1 MTGPAA
7 DTVGPARS
15 ATGRAR
21 MAAGDRWELLRALG
35 ALILDDPTVTPA
47 LSRALGLP
55 EWSRA
60 DHTGI
65 FVLDL
70 PPYASIHLGPEGK
83 LGGEGGDRVAGFWRT
98 LDLDPPSDA
107 DHLCSLLAL
116 YAELGTAAQECV
128 TAAAAARLDHARAVL
143 LWEHLWS
150 WVPGYLAAVAQDPA
164 GKAWAEL
171 TGQALRAEAEAT
183 PEPPELPAALRHAP
197 EPLDPGCDLAELL
210 DGFTAPVR
218 AGFVLTYRDLLRAG
232 AEIGVGVRRG
242 ERRFALRSMMEQ
254 DPVATLRWS
263 AGHARRWARIHGDQ
277 PDHGAGTGRW
287 WAQRAAATASCLDEM
302 RAGR

>member
-1 MTGPAA
+1 MT
-7 DTVGPARS
+7 
-15 ATGRAR
+15 
-21 MAAGDRWELLRALG
+21 AGGERWELLRALG
-35 ALILDDPTVTPA
+35 ALSLDDPAVTPV
-47 LSRALGLP
+47 LTRALGLP

-98 LDLDPPSDA
+98 LDLDPPTDA
-107 DHLCSLLAL
+107 DHLGSLLAL
-116 YAELGTAAQECV
+116 YAELGSTSRGCLS
-128 TAAAAARLDHARAVL
+128 AAATARLDHARAVL
-143 LWEHLWS
+143 FWEHLWS
-150 WVPGYLAAVAQDPA
+150 WVPGYLAAVAADPA
-164 GKAWAEL
+164 GRAWAEL
-171 TGQALRAEAEAT
+171 TAQALRAEAEAI
-183 PEPPELPAALRHAP
+183 PEPPAPPAALRHAP
-197 EPLDPGCDLAELL
+197 EPLGPEGGLEELL

-218 AGFVLTYRDLLRAG
+218 VGFVLTYGDLLRAG

-254 DPVATLRWS
+254 DPDATLRWS
-263 AGHARRWARIHGDQ
+263 AGHARRWARIHEDQ

-287 WAQRAAATASCLDEM
+287 WAQRATATAASLDQM
-302 RAGR
+302 RARR

>member
-1 MTGPAA
+1 MTRPTLDPA
-7 DTVGPARS
+7 GSARYRPGW
-15 ATGRAR
+15 AGTGG
-21 MAAGDRWELLRALG
+21 GDRWELLRALG
-35 ALILDDPTVTPA
+35 ALSLDDPA
-47 LSRALGLP
+47 LTAALTRTLGLP

-98 LDLDPPSDA
+98 LDLDPPPDA
-107 DHLCSLLAL
+107 DHLGLLLAL
-116 YAELGTAAQECV
+116 YAELGAASQGCV
-128 TAAAAARLDHARAVL
+128 TTAAAARLDHARAVL
-143 LWEHLWS
+143 LWEYLWS
-150 WVPGYLAAVAQDPA
+150 WVPGYLVAVAADPA
-164 GKAWAEL
+164 GRAWAEL
-171 TGQALRAEAEAT
+171 TGRALRAEARAT
-183 PEPPELPAALRHAP
+183 PEPPQPPAALRDAP
-197 EPLDPGCDLAELL
+197 EPLGPECSLEELL

-218 AGFVLTYRDLLRAG
+218 VGFVLTYSDLLRAG

-254 DPVATLRWS
+254 DPDATLRWS
-263 AGHARRWARIHGDQ
+263 AGHARRWARMHEDQ

-287 WAQRAAATASCLDEM
+287 WAQRAAAAASSLDEM